1 MFSAYSTIF
10 WLSLYYYYL
19 TILKSLLFLIL
30 IIFQDIISFKGKV
43 KEKSFDA
50 LTNSTMLKSD
60 WISQSSAT
68 QVRAIFPVSIVT
80 IIAID
85 SF

>member
-1 MFSAYSTIF
+1 MSSADSTIF

-19 TILKSLLFLIL
+19 IILKSLLFLIS
-30 IIFQDIISFKGKV
+30 IIFQNIICISCEGKV

-68 QVRAIFPVSIVT
+68 QVSAIFL
-80 IIAID
+80 ID
-85 SF
+85 C